1 MRDLKRIDKVCKELA
16 KVWKKVPDWRLCQLF
31 ANFMRAHGDIFYIDD
46 DRIINE
52 LNDYLEPPIQ
62 KMLAYYKV
70 TEGISVIIEE
80 INVKENTLLAHIN
93 DGLSKAY
100 TIEAENDE
108 QYFVIQNIKVP
119 LNKCIQLY

>member
-1 MRDLKRIDKVCKELA
+1 MRDPKRIDKVCKELA

-31 ANFMRAHGDIFYIDD
+31 ANFMRAYGDIFYIDD
-46 DRIINE
+46 DRVIDE

-80 INVKENTLLAHIN
+80 INIKENALLAHIN

-100 TIEAENDE
+100 TIEAENNE
-108 QYFVIQNIKVP
+108 QYFVINGIKVP
-119 LNKCIQLY
+119 LDKCITLY